1 MYLGDL
7 SRRLRKC
14 VYDKEDMMRE
24 DRLLPLELVVLE
36 ELGFNLSVFDP
47 YTPLQKFLKNP
58 SRADAEDA
66 GVLTAA
72 WGLLNDS
79 LVRTGARGGFS
90 RLSLSLSSLFACS
103 LYISLSFLFRTTR
116 TLIRGERCDNL

>member
-1 MYLGDL
+1 
-7 SRRLRKC
+7 
-14 VYDKEDMMRE
+14 MRE

-90 RLSLSLSSLFACS
+90 RLSLSLSLSLSSLFACS
-103 LYISLSFLFRTTR
+103 LYISLFPLSYHTYSHSRR
-116 TLIRGERCDNL
+116 AMR